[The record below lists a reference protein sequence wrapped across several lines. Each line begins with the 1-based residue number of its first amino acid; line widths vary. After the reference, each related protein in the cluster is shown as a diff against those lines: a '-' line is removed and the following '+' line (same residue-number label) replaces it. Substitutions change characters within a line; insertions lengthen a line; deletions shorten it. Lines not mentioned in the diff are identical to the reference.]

1 MSRTVDAFFALL
13 RAGLWEQGVRLL
25 PFEPLDFEALYELA
39 DDQSVVGLVAAGLE
53 HVEDRKIVKP
63 EALPFLKKVFSQEGR
78 NASMNEFIGS
88 MVEKMRGAGIYSL
101 LVKGQGIAQC
111 YARPQWR
118 ASGDV
123 DFLLDDVA
131 YEKAKAFMIPLA
143 SSVAVEGKYVKE
155 QEMTIDSWS
164 VELHG
169 TLRVGLSTGIDRELD
184 RIQKECCLGGNVR
197 AWEYG
202 GCSIFL
208 PAPTQDVFVVFTHI
222 IKHFYKGGIG
232 LRQLCDWCRLLW
244 TYRDSIER
252 DILEQRLKA
261 MGLVSEWHA
270 FAAFAVDFLGMPAEA
285 MPLYETSDRWTRK
298 ARRIR
303 AFILEVGN
311 FGHNRDQSYYNRY
324 PFLVRKV
331 ISMGRRCGDLVRHTL
346 IFPLDSLRFFPSI
359 MFNGLRNAARGE

>member
-1 MSRTVDAFFALL
+1 MSSTVDAFFALL

-25 PFEPLDFEALYELA
+25 PFEPLDFEALYGLA
-39 DDQSVVGLVAAGLE
+39 DDQSVVGLIAAGLE

-63 EALPFLKKVFSQEGR
+63 EALPFLKKVFSQEVR

-88 MVEKMRGAGIYSL
+88 MVEKMRGARIYPL
-101 LVKGQGIAQC
+101 LVKGQGVAQC

-118 ASGDV
+118 AAGDV
-123 DFLLDDVA
+123 DFLLDDGA
-131 YEKAKAFMIPLA
+131 YEKAKAFLSPLA
-143 SSVAVEGKYVKE
+143 SSVAVEGKHVKE
-155 QEMTIDSWS
+155 QGMTIDSWS

-169 TLRVGLSTGIDRELD
+169 TLRVGLSARIDRELD
-184 RIQKECCLGGNVR
+184 RIHKGCCHNGNVR
-197 AWEYG
+197 AWDNG
-202 GCSIFL
+202 GCAVFL
-208 PAPTQDVFVVFTHI
+208 PAATQDVFVVFTHI

-244 TYRDSIER
+244 TYRDSIDR
-252 DILEQRLKA
+252 NILEQRLRA
-261 MGLVSEWHA
+261 MGLVSEWRA
-270 FAAFAVDFLGMPAEA
+270 FAAFAVDSLGMPLEA
-285 MPLYETSDRWTRK
+285 MPLYDVSDRWSRK

-311 FGHNRDQSYYNRY
+311 FGRNRDQTYYNRY
-324 PFLVRKV
+324 PYLVRKT
-331 ISMGRRCGDLVRHTL
+331 ISLVRRCGDLGRHAM